1 MGSNSSGQLGINDP
15 YTTQKFSPV
24 LVEVL
29 LDKAPMDVK
38 CGDVHSMVLCRSGD
52 VYSWGN
58 NDYGQCGGGNT
69 GSGSM
74 AVIFSPRLVNF
85 ENYYRPNIQ
94 QIDCGSEHS
103 AFIDDIGRLFTCG
116 RCQNGQLGLG
126 SFADEAAP
134 VYVSKIPDKVNQ
146 VACGQAHTVT
156 LTMKGE
162 VYVMGANTSG
172 QLGTGPPSKGSPIPI
187 LLEELSFS
195 RMVQV
200 RAGSFSAALSTD
212 H

>member
-29 LDKAPMDVK
+29 LDKAPMHVK
-38 CGDVHSMVLCRSGD
+38 CGDVHSLVLCRSGD

-85 ENYYRPNIQ
+85 DNYYRPNIQ